1 MDCELCASDG
11 GRLLWRDEF
20 CRIVRVPSD
29 DYPGYCRVVL
39 NRHAREMTDLGA
51 GERERLMQA
60 VFACETAV
68 RELFE
73 PEKINLASLGNQ
85 VPHLHWHVIARR
97 VDDRTFP
104 DPIWA
109 AARRNGRTDEAGQR
123 AAVPDARLA
132 EALDALLARPR
143 N

>member
-1 MDCELCASDG
+1 MDCELCVSDG
-11 GRLLWRDEF
+11 GRLLWRDNF

-39 NRHAREMTDLGA
+39 NRHAREMTDLDA
-51 GERERLMQA
+51 GERGRLMQA

-85 VPHLHWHVIARR
+85 VPHLHWHVIPRFS
-97 VDDRTFP
+97 DDAHFP
-104 DPIWA
+104 DAVWA
-109 AARRNGRTDEAGQR
+109 TPRRAGVEYPVDREALVRELQL
-123 AAVPDARLA
+123 RLA
-132 EALDALLARPR
+132 RA
-143 N
+143 